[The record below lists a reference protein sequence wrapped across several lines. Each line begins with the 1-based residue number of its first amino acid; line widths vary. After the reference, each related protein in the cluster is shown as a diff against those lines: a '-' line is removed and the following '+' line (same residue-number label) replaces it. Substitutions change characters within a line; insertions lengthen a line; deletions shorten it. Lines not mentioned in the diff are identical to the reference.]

1 MRTAGNVHSRAARKT
16 VPPFFSRVRIFSLLS
31 RADLAAVERFLRPRD
46 LPAGAAVFREGDA
59 GDELFIVG
67 SGRVRIAIRLPDG
80 SEHEIAQCT
89 AGEFFGE
96 MSIFEN
102 APRSAGCTMTEAGTL
117 YSLSRSD
124 FQKIV
129 TRHPRAAIRLM
140 YRMLNVTTERLRQT
154 SGFVSDMVL
163 WGEKARRRAITDELT
178 GVYNRRFL
186 EDSLDGMLE
195 ETRRSGRPLALMM
208 VDLDH
213 FREINELCGHDKGDQ
228 AIREVAQVFRR
239 LLGEGDIIARFGG
252 DEFVVILPG
261 RGAAEATAAAGRICS
276 EVAGLEILG
285 RAAGPVQAITT
296 SIGVAA
302 CPEHAA
308 DSQGLKA
315 KADAAL
321 YAAKEQG
328 RNRAVC
334 AQ

>member
-1 MRTAGNVHSRAARKT
+1 MNIPK
-16 VPPFFSRVRIFSLLS
+16 FFSQVRIFSLLTRS
-31 RADLAAVERFLRPRD
+31 DLAAVARYLCPRN

-59 GDELFIVG
+59 GDDLYLVG

-80 SEHEIAQCT
+80 SEHEIATCS

-102 APRSAGCTMTEAGTL
+102 APRSAGCTMVEAGTL
-117 YSLSRSD
+117 YSLSRSA
-124 FQKIV
+124 FQQMV
-129 TRHPRAAIRLM
+129 GRHPRAAIRLM

-186 EDSLDGMLE
+186 EDSLGGMLE
-195 ETRRSGRPLALMM
+195 ESRRAGRPLALMM

-213 FREINELCGHDKGDQ
+213 FREINELYGQAKGDE
-228 AIREVAQVFRR
+228 AIKGAAQVFRR
-239 LLGEGDIIARFGG
+239 LLGEKDVIARYGG
-252 DEFVVILPG
+252 DEFTVILPG
-261 RGAAEATAAAGRICS
+261 STAAEALAAAGRICA
-276 EVAGLEILG
+276 EVARLPILG
-285 RAAGPVQAITT
+285 AVTGPIQSVTT

-308 DSQGLKA
+308 DVAELRA

-321 YAAKEQG
+321 YSAKERG
-328 RNRAVC
+328 RNQAACAV
-334 AQ
+334 